1 MINHDSIPLSVP
13 SIKGNEWKYIKECL
27 DTEWVSSAGKY
38 VDLFEQKI
46 CEFTGAK
53 YAIACVNGTAA
64 LHISLLL
71 AGVEPESEVI
81 VPTLTFI
88 SPINVVRY
96 CNAYPVFMDADDFY
110 NIDIEKTIQ
119 FIKEE
124 TIYKDGFTYNRKT
137 NRKISA
143 IIPIHIFGNAVDM
156 EKLVPICKGRNIKII
171 EDASESIGT
180 VYTKGKFSG
189 KHTGIIGELGCL
201 SFNGNKIITTGGGG
215 MILTDDEDYAK
226 RAKYLTTQ
234 AKDDKIRYIH
244 NEVGY
249 NYRLTNIQAAMGVA
263 QLEQLPEYLKIK
275 KKNYNLYKDEID
287 KILGLHLAETPD
299 YADNNHWMYALQ
311 IDKEIYGKD
320 IEELMQY
327 FTENKIQSRPIWHL
341 NHLQK
346 PYKDFQNYKIEK
358 AEKLSNNSL
367 NIPCSVSIKDCNI
380 YHIVKILNWRF
391 I

>member
-1 MINHDSIPLSVP
+1 MYKMIPLSVP
-13 SIKGNEWKYIKECL
+13 SIQGNEWKYIKECL

-71 AGVEPESEVI
+71 AGIKPNDEVI

-88 SPINVVRY
+88 SPVNVVRY
-96 CNAYPVFMDADDFY
+96 CDAYPVFMDADDFY

-124 TIYKDGFTYNRKT
+124 TILSDGFTYNRKT

-143 IIPIHIFGNAVDM
+143 IIPVHIFGNAVDM
-156 EKLVPICKGRNIKII
+156 EKLVPICKRRNIKII
-171 EDASESIGT
+171 EDASESLGT
-180 VYTKGKFSG
+180 VYKIGKYTG
-189 KHTGIIGELGCL
+189 KHTGTIGEIGCL

-215 MILTDDEDYAK
+215 MIITDNKEYARK
-226 RAKYLTTQ
+226 ARYLTTQ
-234 AKDDKIRYIH
+234 AKDDEIRYLH
-244 NEVGY
+244 NELGY
-249 NYRLTNIQAAMGVA
+249 NYRLTNIQAALGVA
-263 QLEQLPEYLKIK
+263 QLEQLPKYLKIK
-275 KKNYNLYKDEID
+275 KKNYQLYKEEIN
-287 KILGLHLAETPD
+287 KILGLLVAEIPD

-311 IDKEIYGKD
+311 IEKEIYGKD
-320 IEELMQY
+320 REQLMQY
-327 FTENKIQSRPIWHL
+327 LVDNKIQTRSVWYL

-346 PYKDFQNYKIEK
+346 PYKEYQKHKIEK
-358 AEKLSNNSL
+358 AVELWGKTLS
-367 NIPCSVSIKDCNI
+367 IPCSVNLVNDELKYII
-380 YHIVKILNWRF
+380 GLLNE
-391 I
+391 